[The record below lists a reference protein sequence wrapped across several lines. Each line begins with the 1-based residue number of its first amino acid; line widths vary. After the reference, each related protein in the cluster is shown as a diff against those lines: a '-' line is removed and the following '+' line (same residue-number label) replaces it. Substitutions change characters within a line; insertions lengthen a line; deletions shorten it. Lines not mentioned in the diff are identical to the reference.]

1 MANVMILV
9 WKNKEG
15 TGDPDVEVKIPASM
29 AKWVP
34 RLMKFVPKKT
44 KEETWGGQEVDF
56 DAVFADLE
64 NVIQEAV
71 QKGQAELMSV
81 KTRDSFVKIT
91 VEK

>member
-1 MANVMILV
+1 MANLMILI
-9 WKNKEG
+9 WRSKEG
-15 TGDPDVEVKIPASM
+15 TGEPDVEVKIPANM

-34 RLMKFVPKKT
+34 RLMRFVPKKT

-64 NVIQEAV
+64 KVVQEAM
-71 QKGQAELMSV
+71 QMGQAELMSV
-81 KTRDSFVKIT
+81 KTRDGFVRIM

>member
-1 MANVMILV
+1 MPNLIILI
-9 WKNKEG
+9 WRNREG
-15 TGDPDVEVKIPASM
+15 AGEPDAEVKIPANM

-34 RLMKFVPKKT
+34 RLMRFVPKRT

-64 NVIQEAV
+64 KAVQEALQLGV
-71 QKGQAELMSV
+71 AELMSV
-81 KTRDSFVKIT
+81 KTKDGFVRIR

>member
-1 MANVMILV
+1 MPNLVILI
-9 WKNKEG
+9 WRSKEG
-15 TGDPDVEVKIPASM
+15 TGEPDVEVKIPANM

-34 RLMKFVPKKT
+34 RLMKLVPKKT

-64 NVIQEAV
+64 KVVQEAV
-71 QKGQAELMSV
+71 QMGQSELMSA
-81 KTRDSFVKIT
+81 KTRDGFFRIM